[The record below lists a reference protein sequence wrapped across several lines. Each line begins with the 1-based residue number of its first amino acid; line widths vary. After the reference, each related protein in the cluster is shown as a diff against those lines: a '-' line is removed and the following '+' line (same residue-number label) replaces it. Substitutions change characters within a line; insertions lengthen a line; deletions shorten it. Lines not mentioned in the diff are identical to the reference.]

1 MKKVSFILSVFS
13 IFISTCS
20 YAQITIERPIEKV
33 DKAEK
38 EVKYDSLSNINEANI
53 RSLKGQTI
61 FVKGTPDSKEDG
73 FRNLFFEEK
82 GFKSQFFEKRVYKQ
96 VEKNGLKYTP
106 YNLLEGKY
114 LVIEDIYIQKYPRDN
129 EIYEYSLLLKNE
141 EDSLYCYLS
150 GRDPA
155 MSNFIILGYY
165 EKLKEKYVGK
175 TFKATGKN
183 VFTKFGTD
191 EHIQIAP
198 GTILKCVDIT
208 ITLAEYVAIH
218 AVLENSSIGKI
229 KTYFGNEG
237 LPRYVIDINYFNKLV
252 KKYGTQY
259 ANLIIAKQVKVGMTK
274 QMVLESWG
282 QPYEG
287 INETTG
293 SFGVHE
299 QWCYGNGKYLY
310 FENGKLTTI
319 QD

>member
-20 YAQITIERPIEKV
+20 YAQITIVRPIEKV

-61 FVKGTPDSKEDG
+61 FVKGTPYAK
-73 FRNLFFEEK
+73 RNDFLHLFYEEK
-82 GFKSQFFEKRVYKQ
+82 GFNSNSFGKRVYKQ

-129 EIYEYSLLLKNE
+129 EIYEYCLLLKNE

-155 MSNFIILGYY
+155 MSDFIILGYY

-175 TFKATGKN
+175 TFKATGRN
-183 VFTKFGTD
+183 EFSKFGTEEKID
-191 EHIQIAP
+191 IAP
-198 GTILKCVDIT
+198 GTTFKCVDIT
-208 ITLAEYVAIH
+208 ITLADYNGIY

-229 KTYFGNEG
+229 KAKISEDGI
-237 LPRYVIDINYFNKLV
+237 PIDVIDISYFNQLV

-274 QMVLESWG
+274 QMALESWG
-282 QPYEG
+282 KPYDG
-287 INETTG
+287 INKTTG
-293 SFGVHE
+293 SFGIHE
-299 QWCYGNGKYLY
+299 QWCYGSGVYLY
-310 FENGKLTTI
+310 FENGKLTAI